1 MAFKVSAAAPMSH
14 DVPGDVQEAG
24 LTAELHRLNS
34 REEWQVETLSCFI
47 IQTEGGKSVSGLTV
61 GSLSVTGHPG
71 CRIKMAVRVLEA
83 RLLPR
88 EAHGIR
94 RVGSSLHPGPCIGR
108 TEQTLPLS
116 SWTWAVGGPSRMG
129 TGDHVSP
136 ATSTTTRRTCSLGSV
151 MVRAR
156 VGKEFPDV
164 RQNEREIKFIRVGD
178 AVRAAGQLEGE
189 PTLDRVL
196 GPLLYPGYKAWDGV
210 LRVTC

>member
-1 MAFKVSAAAPMSH
+1 MAFKVSAVAPTSH
-14 DVPGDVQEAG
+14 NVPGDVQEAG

-47 IQTEGGKSVSGLTV
+47 LQTEGGESVSGLTV

-71 CRIKMAVRVLEA
+71 CRIRMAVRVLEA
-83 RLLPR
+83 HLSPR
-88 EAHGIR
+88 EARGIR

-136 ATSTTTRRTCSLGSV
+136 ATSTTTRRTGGLGSV
-151 MVRAR
+151 VVRAQ

-164 RQNEREIKFIRVGD
+164 RQNEREIKLIRVGD

-196 GPLLYPGYKAWDGV
+196 SPLLYPGYKAWDGV